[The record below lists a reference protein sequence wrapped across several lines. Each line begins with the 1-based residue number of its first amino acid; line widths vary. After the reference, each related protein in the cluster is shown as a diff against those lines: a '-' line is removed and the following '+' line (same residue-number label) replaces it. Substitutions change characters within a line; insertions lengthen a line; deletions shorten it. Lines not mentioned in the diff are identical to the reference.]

1 MLLSSPT
8 REGVTA
14 LQRKVL
20 EVKGEN
26 PIKLVLTAEISVTK
40 KVVYRVDYPLGALF
54 YSLRFLLEVSC
65 NISQSIIIY

>member
-26 PIKLVLTAEISVTK
+26 PIRLVINRIARLRTRLRVFLRAQI
-40 KVVYRVDYPLGALF
+40 VY
-54 YSLRFLLEVSC
+54 
-65 NISQSIIIY
+65 IYICQ